1 MKKLLFAALLFT
13 VTTSVLA
20 QDLIVKKDGKTIE
33 AKVSEISEDEIVYKM
48 FSNLEGP
55 MFKLS
60 TDKLVKIIFENGE
73 EYAFIEEKVT
83 HNLATD
89 APLSEL
95 IAPGHNVFVK
105 MTDRSG
111 TFDEKD
117 EFIKDYIKDYTA
129 WVIVETVNEADFI
142 LSIDAYSKK
151 TLRSAPAD
159 TYFMTASICRPDET
173 VLWTGE
179 EEWGVANIYS
189 GMNPVR
195 DVSKKVLKSMVK
207 ALNIK

>member
-1 MKKLLFAALLFT
+1 MKRILFAVVLLTGASSLF
-13 VTTSVLA
+13 A

-33 AKVSEISEDEIVYKM
+33 AKVSEISEEEIAYKM
-48 FSNLEGP
+48 FSNLDGP

-73 EYAFIEEKVT
+73 EYAFVEEKDT
-83 HNLATD
+83 HHLSAD
-89 APLSEL
+89 APLTEL
-95 IAPGHNVFVK
+95 IAPGHHVFVK
-105 MTDRSG
+105 MTDQSG

-117 EFIKDYIKDYTA
+117 EFIRDYIKDYTR
-129 WVIVETVNEADFI
+129 WVIVETVKEADFI

-151 TLRSAPAD
+151 TWRSAPAD

-173 VLWTGE
+173 VVWTGE
-179 EEWGVANIYS
+179 EEWGTANIYS

-195 DVSKKVLKSMVK
+195 DVSKKLLKSLVK
-207 ALNIK
+207 ALDIH